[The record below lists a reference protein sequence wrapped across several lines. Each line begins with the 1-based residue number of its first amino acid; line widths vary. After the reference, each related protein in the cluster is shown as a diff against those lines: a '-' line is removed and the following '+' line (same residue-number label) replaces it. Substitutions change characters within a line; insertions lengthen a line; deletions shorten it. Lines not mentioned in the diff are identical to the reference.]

1 MKDSNYFEKIQ
12 VLLYLYS
19 IFNRNDNNFDIHCID
34 IFDKNNNDEFDPFF
48 EPCIESFKQFCNIM
62 DKQNEYCPFYQAI
75 LQFNGLVKTDL
86 IRDIKMYSGTISSLL
101 DIKFE
106 IIKNINR
113 FFFIFNCGNQIADGE
128 FFLNSKIISF
138 YPKSFILAEDDFNK
152 KNIRKIMAAAFLFL
166 FFHEFCGHFKTHINN
181 QDSSK
186 HYINNDLNLMFLNFK
201 RIDSGFL
208 FEHILTNNYIDLK
221 MVIQVE
227 NSEELFDSKYY
238 IQENFNELREKIDKI
253 SSTILYIENEKKK
266 FSKISEE
273 KKNSLKGLPEELII
287 KLEEASKNLDEYNY
301 NRLYPIFKI
310 PDNMTSE
317 EFDEILK
324 DNIVYKKFMKI
335 ISKNSKY

>member
-1 MKDSNYFEKIQ
+1 
-12 VLLYLYS
+12 
-19 IFNRNDNNFDIHCID
+19 
-34 IFDKNNNDEFDPFF
+34 
-48 EPCIESFKQFCNIM
+48 
-62 DKQNEYCPFYQAI
+62 
-75 LQFNGLVKTDL
+75 
-86 IRDIKMYSGTISSLL
+86 MYSGTISSLL

-106 IIKNINR
+106 IIKKINR

-138 YPKSFILAEDDFNK
+138 YPKSFILAEDGFNK
-152 KNIRKIMAAAFLFL
+152 KNTRKKMATAFLFL

-181 QDSSK
+181 NQDSPK
-186 HYINNDLNLMFLNFK
+186 HYINNDLNLMFLNFQ

-253 SSTILYIENEKKK
+253 SSNILYIPKQNLENEKKK

-287 KLEEASKNLDEYNY
+287 KLEEVSKNLDEYNY
-301 NRLYPIFKI
+301 NRLYPIIKI

>member
-1 MKDSNYFEKIQ
+1 MNTKIIVTEYCKEGLQKYTFKNSKYDSDIIKKIVFLYGLYKYYNSDLAIEFCIGIIQHNLLKLKDSNYFEKIQ

-62 DKQNEYCPFYQAI
+62 DKQKENCSFYQAI

-86 IRDIKMYSGTISSLL
+86 IRDIKMYSGTINSLL

-128 FFLNSKIISF
+128 FFPNSKIISF
-138 YPKSFILAEDDFNK
+138 YPKSFILAEDGFNK
-152 KNIRKIMAAAFLFL
+152 KNTRKKMATAFLFL

-227 NSEELFDSKYY
+227 NSEDYL
-238 IQENFNELREKIDKI
+238 IQNI
-253 SSTILYIENEKKK
+253 
-266 FSKISEE
+266 
-273 KKNSLKGLPEELII
+273 
-287 KLEEASKNLDEYNY
+287 
-301 NRLYPIFKI
+301 IFKK
-310 PDNMTSE
+310 
-317 EFDEILK
+317 ILM
-324 DNIVYKKFMKI
+324 N
-335 ISKNSKY
+335 